1 VQSSVSSPTTTVVNR
16 LGPLQHR
23 DFTLLWA
30 GLLVSNSGTWM
41 QSVAQGWLAYALT
54 NSPLWLGLLGAAFA
68 LPMIALPLV
77 GGTIADRVDRLVI
90 LRITQTLMLACA
102 AILAALTLARVVS
115 IWHMVALTLIS
126 SCALA
131 VDNPTRQALIP
142 DLVPRSELFAAI
154 SLNSVAFNGAALI
167 GPALAGVL
175 LKTAG
180 GSQVGDGLYTSSAV
194 LFTFNT
200 LSFLAVLV
208 PVFIIR
214 PRPVPRSSVVVS
226 FQAALL
232 EGIVFVRR
240 RPALLLLLVLSACAS
255 VFGRSFSQLLPVFA
269 RDVLAVGSDGF
280 GLMLALPG
288 AGTLAAGFSLAWL
301 GRGIDR
307 RRLIVIALL
316 GLVGSVVIFSFSRA
330 FLPSLALLFLNGFFA
345 TVFGSVAATI
355 LQTET
360 EGQLRGRVM
369 SLYAITLIGLGP
381 LGSVLSGA
389 LASYLPIGTAV
400 AVPSLVILVVLAY
413 AASRPAWQQ
422 VK

>member
-1 VQSSVSSPTTTVVNR
+1 VQSSVSSTSSVAVSR
-16 LGPLQHR
+16 FGPLRHR

-30 GLLVSNSGTWM
+30 GLLISNSGTWM
-41 QSVAQGWLAYALT
+41 QSVGQGWLAYLLT

-68 LPMIALPLV
+68 VPMIVLPLV
-77 GGTIADRVDRLVI
+77 GGTIADRIDRLVI
-90 LRITQTLMLACA
+90 LRFTQTIMLLCA

-115 IWHMVALTLIS
+115 IWHMVALTLVS

-167 GPALAGVL
+167 GPALAGLL
-175 LKTAG
+175 LKAAG
-180 GSQVGDGLYTSSAV
+180 GSQVGDGLYVSAAV
-194 LFTFNT
+194 LFTFNA
-200 LSFLAVLV
+200 LSFLAVLG

-214 PRPVPRSSVVVS
+214 PRPFERIGRAAS
-226 FQAALL
+226 FQSALV
-232 EGIVFVRR
+232 EGVTFVGR

-288 AGTLAAGFSLAWL
+288 AGTLVAGFSLAWL
-301 GRGIDR
+301 GRGLDR
-307 RRLIVIALL
+307 RRLIVVSLVGIVASIVAFSFSRDFVLALALL
-316 GLVGSVVIFSFSRA
+316 GLS
-330 FLPSLALLFLNGFFA
+330 GFFA
-345 TVFGSVAATI
+345 TTFGSVAATI

-360 EGQLRGRVM
+360 SGQLRGRVM

-381 LGSVLSGA
+381 LGSLLSGA
-389 LASYLPIGTAV
+389 LASYLPIGVAV
-400 AVPSLVILVVLAY
+400 ALPSLVILVVLVY
-413 AASRPAWQQ
+413 AMTRPAWQQ